1 VSVYAE
7 VFEFEGPN
15 GRRVCDDMIELNDE
29 ERRALDE
36 LARHPEGCAEALLLS
51 DGCTIRQLSGLVI
64 DGYAGLQRKRV
75 QAGGREKDSAM
86 DAHHRSRT
94 KRNRGLSTVTRRIRY
109 EIEPMTLGNMREL
122 GARSLDVSCWNCQHR
137 AVLSVDRWLDDVPV
151 PTFGPR
157 MVCTG

>member
-1 VSVYAE
+1 VRRGGWWRAVSVYAE

-75 QAGGREKDSAM
+75 QAGGREKTVLWMHITEAGRSAI
-86 DAHHRSRT
+86 A
-94 KRNRGLSTVTRRIRY
+94 G
-109 EIEPMTLGNMREL
+109 
-122 GARSLDVSCWNCQHR
+122 SLR
-137 AVLSVDRWLDDVPV
+137 
-151 PTFGPR
+151 
-157 MVCTG
+157 